1 MVSCQLLHTAD
12 IRGRY
17 TQRAWLI
24 GLLPTSLKG
33 VVLKKALV
41 TVCFA
46 AVGGLPLSANAAFEA
61 CKDYFPNKAVPVV
74 AGKAKLRDI
83 CFDSFA
89 VLHSGESK
97 TPVYT
102 VERLSR
108 DRLLD
113 AKGEERTNRF
123 YEEARVPSAE
133 RASLDDYAGSGFDR
147 GHMAPA
153 ADMPTPNAMAQSFSL
168 ANMVPQAPTNNRGVW
183 AKAVEKPTR
192 QYVMR
197 AQGDVYVF
205 TGPVFSGAVTTIG
218 RGRVWV
224 PTYLFKLVYDPSAQ
238 RAWAYWVENTN
249 DAQMAAPISYR
260 ELVRRV
266 GFELLP
272 GVQLKG

>member
-1 MVSCQLLHTAD
+1 MHTANN
-12 IRGRY
+12 RGRY

-272 GVQLKG
+272 GVQLRG